1 MMAEQSGW
9 KPPMPNISARSPF
22 DNSARARTVSRIRYW
37 SPFGTSAKART
48 VSRIWTG
55 KYELEEGC
63 DPHCECEE
71 ASEADDGAEEYN
83 SVDKTV
89 TAPSTSKKRT
99 RKKHRHV
106 RTRKSHNEREAEKR
120 AEEKKGGSRLV
131 ANATTRVCEGND
143 RSCLCD
149 GWSGYLRPS
158 VCKQGKWNQRPLQ
171 CWNEQFGFWQALQKT
186 EFSHWQITAVYE
198 LVDQE

>member
-1 MMAEQSGW
+1 MRPPKLMMVSRNTILLIKQSLLPPPVRSGW
-9 KPPMPNISARSPF
+9 GRNKH
-22 DNSARARTVSRIRYW
+22 D
-37 SPFGTSAKART
+37 
-48 VSRIWTG
+48 
-55 KYELEEGC
+55 
-63 DPHCECEE
+63 E
-71 ASEADDGAEEYN
+71 ASEADDGVEGYD

-89 TAPSTSKKRT
+89 PAPSTSKKRT

-106 RTRKSHNEREAEKR
+106 RTRKSHNEQEAEKR

-131 ANATTRVCEGND
+131 ANAMTRVCEGND

-149 GWSGYLRPS
+149 WWSGYLRPS